1 MLEIPTLQRLADGT
15 PFSGRYG
22 DVYYAAAGGPAQ
34 AWHVFLAGN
43 DLPARWQGRGRFVIL
58 ETGFG
63 LGLNFLA
70 TWQAWRADPQ
80 ACRELCFIS
89 LEKHPFAAADLAA
102 AQAAWPEFASLAGT
116 LQAQW
121 PPLQP
126 GEHRV
131 ALEGLPAAQEEREAA
146 GDGGKRGCTEMRG
159 RAQMRGMSENAGEQ
173 VAHRTMRGR
182 AQMRGMS
189 EVSEVREAL
198 PPPEGHAAQ
207 NMPAMRRVE
216 LRLLFGDAAA
226 LLPALT
232 LAPDE
237 AVDAFF
243 LDGFSPARNPDLW
256 SPALC
261 RALARLAKPGAT
273 LATWSVAGSV
283 RRALSEAGFMV
294 EKRPGFADKRQMLV
308 GRFP

>member
-1 MLEIPTLQRLADGT
+1 
-15 PFSGRYG
+15 
-22 DVYYAAAGGPAQ
+22 
-34 AWHVFLAGN
+34 
-43 DLPARWQGRGRFVIL
+43 
-58 ETGFG
+58 
-63 LGLNFLA
+63 
-70 TWQAWRADPQ
+70 
-80 ACRELCFIS
+80 
-89 LEKHPFAAADLAA
+89 
-102 AQAAWPEFASLAGT
+102 
-116 LQAQW
+116 
-121 PPLQP
+121 
-126 GEHRV
+126 
-131 ALEGLPAAQEEREAA
+131 
-146 GDGGKRGCTEMRG
+146 MRG
-159 RAQMRGMSENAGEQ
+159 RAQVRGMPDVPE
-173 VAHRTMRGR
+173 
-182 AQMRGMS
+182 MS
-189 EVSEVREAL
+189 PLPEVR
-198 PPPEGHAAQ
+198 AAQ
-207 NMPAMRRVE
+207 NMPAVRCVE

-294 EKRPGFADKRQMLV
+294 KKRPGFADKRQMLV

>member
-15 PFSGRYG
+15 PFSERYG
-22 DVYYAAAGGPAQ
+22 DVHYAAAGGPAQ
-34 AWHVFLAGN
+34 ARHVFLAGN

-102 AQAAWPEFASLAGT
+102 AHAAWPEFASLAGT

-131 ALEGLPAAQEEREAA
+131 VLEGVLAAQGQETTGDA
-146 GDGGKRGCTEMRG
+146 GNRGSTEMRG
-159 RAQMRGMSENAGEQ
+159 HAQMQGMPDVPE
-173 VAHRTMRGR
+173 
-182 AQMRGMS
+182 MS
-189 EVSEVREAL
+189 PSPEVR
-198 PPPEGHAAQ
+198 AAQ
-207 NMPAMRRVE
+207 NMPAVRRVE

-261 RALARLAKPGAT
+261 HALARLAKPGAT